1 MKKLMI
7 ASPCYHG
14 KVDTQF
20 TLSLIQ
26 SLYLLDHSNIQTV
39 VLLPATG
46 SILAKER
53 NDILEAF
60 MQSDCTHLLM
70 VDSDMGWQPDAPKKY
85 LDYDVDFIAGCYPA
99 RTNNR
104 NSPEFIFVP
113 DAEKSGNIKRDEN
126 KKLLK
131 ILRAPAGFMMVSR
144 NMIEL
149 MRDKYEH
156 LYFEGVGNNNNFKS
170 GYALFNTE
178 IINGNFWGED
188 YVFCKRAIDAGFTI
202 WCDPNIVFDHAGVIG
217 SLTDILTTSRPV
229 LDNTFVYDTKI

>member
-7 ASPCYHG
+7 ASPCHNG
-14 KVDTQF
+14 KVDTRF

-26 SLYLLDHSNIQTV
+26 SLYILDHSGIQTV

-46 SILAKER
+46 SILVKER

-60 MQSDCTHLLM
+60 MRSDCTHLLM
-70 VDSDMGWQPDAPKKY
+70 IDSDMGWQPDAPKKF

-99 RTNNR
+99 RTNNA
-104 NSPEFIFVP
+104 NTPKFIFVP
-113 DAEKSGNIKRDEN
+113 DAEKNGNIKRDES

-144 NMIEL
+144 NMIES
-149 MRDKYEH
+149 MREKYKH
-156 LYFEGVGNNNNFKS
+156 LYFEGLGFNKNFES

-178 IINGNFWGED
+178 LIDGDFWGED
-188 YVFCKRAIDAGFTI
+188 YVFCKRAVDAGITI
-202 WCDPNIVFDHAGVIG
+202 WCDPNIMFDHAGVTG
-217 SLTDILTTSRPV
+217 SLSEILTSSRPV
-229 LDNTFVYDTKI
+229 VDNTFVYETE